1 MLSEL
6 LQFIKSSQYHIFLVI
21 CIILISYTSYNLGR
35 IHALQKT
42 HLKITESVSESTTK
56 NLPDQ
61 LNAKANILSATKKSQ
76 ISNRPQSATSSKKP
90 ATKVLDTR
98 VVVSKKSKSHKY
110 HYTWCSGAKR
120 IKEENKIWF
129 NSAQE
134 AESGGYTLAGN
145 CSK

>member
-1 MLSEL
+1 MLSKFIN
-6 LQFIKSSQYHIFLVI
+6 FIKSYQYYIFLVI
-21 CIILISYTSYNLGR
+21 CIILISFTSYNLGR

-42 HLKITESVSESTTK
+42 HLQITESGVESTTESLQEQPK
-56 NLPDQ
+56 T
-61 LNAKANILSATKKSQ
+61 KASTFSATKKPQ
-76 ISNRPQSATSSKKP
+76 ISNRPQPATSNKKP
-90 ATKVLDTR
+90 VAKVLDTR

-145 CSK
+145 CRL